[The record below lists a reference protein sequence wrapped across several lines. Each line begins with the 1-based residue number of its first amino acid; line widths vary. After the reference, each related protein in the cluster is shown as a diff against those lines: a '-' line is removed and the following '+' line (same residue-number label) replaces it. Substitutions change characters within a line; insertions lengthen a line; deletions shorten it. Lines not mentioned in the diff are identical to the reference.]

1 MKDVFDG
8 IKAIFE
14 LLQSIFDFFVNGIK
28 ACIQLM
34 QTAFDSVDLVTD
46 VISAMP
52 PLVVPFMLATFTLII
67 LYFIISFIS
76 G

>member
-1 MKDVFDG
+1 MKDVFEG
-8 IKAIFE
+8 VKAIFE

-28 ACIQLM
+28 ACIQVM
-34 QTAFDSVDLVTD
+34 QTAFDSVELVTD
-46 VISAMP
+46 VISTMP
-52 PLVVPFMLATFTLII
+52 PLVVPFMLGTFTVII